1 MYKKFAPLMALVMA
15 VAACSTAPGTGGS
28 PAASP
33 GTGGSPASS
42 PAASSPAEPAATP
55 TMVIVEGVSTPESI
69 QAEGTLTCGVKFD
82 VVGFGFRNPTNNEI
96 EGFDADI
103 CREIAEEMGVEAELI
118 EAVSANRIPFIN
130 ERRVDL
136 VISTFTINEERR
148 GQIDFSRP
156 YYIAGQ
162 SILAK
167 VDNTEINSVEDLNG
181 KNVCSATGST
191 SETNVREQ
199 APEANLVLF
208 PTYTEAGQAL
218 DDGRCDAVSTDD
230 VILFGLIDAYPDTEL
245 KGEPFTTEEYG
256 IGMKKDSTEL
266 KTFVDDVL
274 VEMDADG
281 RFAELWNENI
291 GAYTDKEPVLP
302 PES

>member
-82 VVGFGFRNPTNNEI
+82 VVGFGFRNPTNSEI

-103 CREIAEEMGVEAELI
+103 CREIAAELDVEAELI
-118 EAVSANRIPFIN
+118 EAVSANRIPFLN

-136 VISTFTINEERR
+136 VISTFTINDERR
-148 GQIDFSRP
+148 EQIDFSRP

-167 VDNTEINSVEDLNG
+167 TDNTEINSVEDLNG

-208 PTYTEAGQAL
+208 ATYTEAGQAL

-256 IGMKKDSTEL
+256 IGMKKDSAEL
-266 KTFVDDVL
+266 KAFVDDVL
-274 VEMDADG
+274 AEMDEDG
-281 RFAELWNENI
+281 RFMELWNENI
-291 GAYTDKEPVLP
+291 GDYTDKEPVLP

>member
-1 MYKKFAPLMALVMA
+1 
-15 VAACSTAPGTGGS
+15 
-28 PAASP
+28 
-33 GTGGSPASS
+33 
-42 PAASSPAEPAATP
+42 
-55 TMVIVEGVSTPESI
+55 MVVVEGVSTPESI
-69 QAEGTLTCGVKFD
+69 QEEGTLTCGVKFD
-82 VVGFGFRNPTNNEI
+82 VVGFGFRNPTNSEI

-103 CREIAEEMGVEAELI
+103 CREIAEELDVEAELI
-118 EAVSANRIPFIN
+118 EAVSANRIPFLN

-136 VISTFTINEERR
+136 VISTFTINDERR
-148 GQIDFSRP
+148 TQIDFSRP

-167 VDNTEINSVEDLNG
+167 IDNTEINGVEDLDG
-181 KNVCSATGST
+181 KDVCSATGST

-208 PTYTEAGQAL
+208 ATYTEAGQAL

-256 IGMKKDSTEL
+256 IGMKKDSAEL
-266 KTFVDDVL
+266 KTFVDDL
-274 VEMDADG
+274 LAEMEADG

-291 GAYTDKEPVLP
+291 GDYTDKEPVLP

>member
-42 PAASSPAEPAATP
+42 PGASSSAEPAATP

-82 VVGFGFRNPTNNEI
+82 VVGFGFRNPTNSEI

-103 CREIAEEMGVEAELI
+103 CREIAAELDVEAELI
-118 EAVSANRIPFIN
+118 EAVSANRIPFLN

-136 VISTFTINEERR
+136 VISTFTINDERR
-148 GQIDFSRP
+148 EQIDFSRP

-167 VDNTEINSVEDLNG
+167 TDNTEINSVEDLNG

-208 PTYTEAGQAL
+208 ATYTEAGQAL

-256 IGMKKDSTEL
+256 IGMKKDSAEL
-266 KTFVDDVL
+266 KAFVDDVL
-274 VEMDADG
+274 AEMDEDG
-281 RFAELWNENI
+281 RFMELWNENI
-291 GAYTDKEPVLP
+291 GDYTDKEPVLP